1 METSHESDI
10 DGTNLLNLSKS
21 YNVHVA
27 LLSNPLSLRVE
38 GFNGALNRF
47 EAYLKNFNSVC

>member
-1 METSHESDI
+1 VETSHGSCV
-10 DGTNLLNLSKS
+10 DGTDLLNLSKT

-38 GFNGALNRF
+38 GLNGALNRF
-47 EAYLKNFNSVC
+47 EAYLKNFDSVC